1 MKRPFAATL
10 LAVIAVFAGIVAVFD
25 TIRYLGILPAATFG
39 SLNFYGGNLFG
50 TLLAGVV
57 ALIWFGV
64 AAQIWRLDPRGW
76 VFMVA
81 IATIYIIFDL
91 AAVLFGNPFYSL
103 GSSFWITLLA
113 LVLGLLPG
121 TKAAFGQS

>member
-50 TLLAGVV
+50 ALLAGVV

-91 AAVLFGNPFYSL
+91 AAVLFGN
-103 GSSFWITLLA
+103 GCVSFRLKVTPPKVIVYKVDSN
-113 LVLGLLPG
+113 LVD
-121 TKAAFGQS
+121 

>member
-1 MKRPFAATL
+1 MKRPFAATI
-10 LAVIAVFAGIVAVFD
+10 LAVIAVFAGIVAIFD

-39 SLNFYGGNLFG
+39 SLNFYGGSLFG
-50 TLLAGVV
+50 ALLAGVV

-64 AAQIWRLDPRGW
+64 AAQIWRLDSRGW

-91 AAVLFGNPFYSL
+91 VAVLFGNPFYSL